1 MTEPRIPTQA
11 RATGRVRRR
20 SGAGATRRRPARAPR
35 SGFRARL
42 GLRLLDGWVNR
53 MLVLAAV
60 GVVGVAGLQAWIAL
74 QEIPVERIGV
84 TGTLHRTQ
92 TEAVQEMVQ
101 PALVGGFLG
110 ADLDQVRT
118 QLQALPWIYRV
129 SVRRRWPNALEINVQ
144 EQLPIARWG
153 EGGYLN
159 HEGEVFHSAGVQG
172 EQALPRLAGPPGST
186 RQLIVSYQ
194 QLGELLQPLGLDLRE
209 LSLDERGHL
218 RAVLAGGMELVLGN
232 TEFGERLER
241 FATVYRSELAERAGE
256 VKRVD
261 LRYESGLAV
270 AFREPQMPAGETPA
284 DQVAGI
290 AMNDSVGE

>member
-1 MTEPRIPTQA
+1 MAEPRTSANP
-11 RATGRVRRR
+11 RAAGKVRRR
-20 SGAGATRRRPARAPR
+20 SAAGATRRRPAPAPR
-35 SGFRARL
+35 SGVRARL

-53 MLVLAAV
+53 MLILVAV

-74 QEIPVERIGV
+74 QEIPVERISV

-101 PALVGGFLG
+101 PALVGGFLS
-110 ADLDQVRT
+110 ADLDQVQA

-159 HEGEVFHSAGVQG
+159 HEGEIFHSDGIQS
-172 EQALPRLAGPPGST
+172 EEALPRLEGPPGST

-194 QLGELLQPLGLDLRE
+194 QLGELLQPLSLDLRE
-209 LSLDERGHL
+209 LSLDDRGHL

-232 TEFGERLER
+232 TEFGERLQR
-241 FATVYRSELAERAGE
+241 FATVYRSELAERAGD

-270 AFREPQMPAGETPA
+270 AFREPELPAGEVPGA
-284 DQVAGI
+284 QVAGI
-290 AMNDSVGE
+290 VND

>member
-1 MTEPRIPTQA
+1 MAELRTSGKPRA
-11 RATGRVRRR
+11 AGKVRRR
-20 SGAGATRRRPARAPR
+20 TAAGATRRRPAQ
-35 SGFRARL
+35 GQNGTARGSL

-60 GVVGVAGLQAWIAL
+60 GVVGVAGMQAWIAL
-74 QEIPVERIGV
+74 REIPVERITV

-92 TEAVQEMVQ
+92 TQAVQEMVQ
-101 PALVGGFLG
+101 PALVGGFLS
-110 ADLDQVRT
+110 ADLDQVQE
-118 QLQALPWIYRV
+118 QLQALPWIYKV

-153 EGGYLN
+153 EGGFLN
-159 HEGEVFHSAGVQG
+159 HEGEVFHSEGIKG
-172 EQALPRLAGPPGST
+172 EQPLPRLEGPPGSA

-194 QLGELLQPLGLDLRE
+194 QLGELLQPLSLELRE
-209 LSLDERGHL
+209 LSLDGRGHL

-232 TEFGERLER
+232 SEFRDRLQR
-241 FATVYRSELAERAGE
+241 FAMVYRSELSERAGE

-270 AFREPQMPAGETPA
+270 AFREPELPSGEQPAA
-284 DQVAGI
+284 QVAGI
-290 AMNDSVGE
+290 VND

>member
-1 MTEPRIPTQA
+1 MAEPRTTGKSP
-11 RATGRVRRR
+11 ATARVRRR
-20 SGAGATRRRPARAPR
+20 SAAGATRRRPAQAPR
-35 SGFRARL
+35 NGARARL

-53 MLVLAAV
+53 MLVLVAV
-60 GVVGVAGLQAWIAL
+60 GVVAVAGLQGWIVL
-74 QEIPVERIGV
+74 QEIPVERISV

-92 TEAVQEMVQ
+92 TEVAQEMVQ

-110 ADLDQVRT
+110 ADLEQVQA

-159 HEGEVFHSAGVQG
+159 HEGEVFHSAGIQG
-172 EQALPRLAGPPGST
+172 EEALPRLEGPAGST

-194 QLGELLQPLGLDLRE
+194 QLGELLQPLSLELRE
-209 LSLDERGHL
+209 LSLDDRGHL

-232 TEFGERLER
+232 TEFGERLQR
-241 FATVYRSELAERAGE
+241 FATVYRSELAERAAE

-270 AFREPQMPAGETPA
+270 AFREPELPAREEPGT
-284 DQVAGI
+284 QVAGI
-290 AMNDSVGE
+290 VND

>member
-1 MTEPRIPTQA
+1 MAEPRTTGKSA
-11 RATGRVRRR
+11 ATSKGRRR
-20 SGAGATRRRPARAPR
+20 STAGATRRRSAQAPR
-35 SGFRARL
+35 NGARARL
-42 GLRLLDGWVNR
+42 GLRLLESWVNR
-53 MLVLAAV
+53 MLVLVAV
-60 GVVGVAGLQAWIAL
+60 AVVGVAGLQGWIVL
-74 QEIPVERIGV
+74 QEIPVERISV

-92 TEAVQEMVQ
+92 TEVVQEMVQ
-101 PALVGGFLG
+101 PALVGGFLS
-110 ADLDQVRT
+110 ADLEQVQT

-153 EGGYLN
+153 KGGFLN
-159 HEGEVFHSAGVQG
+159 HEGEVFHSDGIKG
-172 EQALPRLAGPPGST
+172 EGTLPRLEGPPGST

-194 QLGELLQPLGLDLRE
+194 QLGELLQPLSLDLRE

-232 TEFGERLER
+232 SEFGERLQR
-241 FATVYRSELAERAGE
+241 FATVYRSELAERAGD

-270 AFREPQMPAGETPA
+270 AFREPELPARQEPGA
-284 DQVAGI
+284 QVAGI
-290 AMNDSVGE
+290 VND

>member
-1 MTEPRIPTQA
+1 MAEAHTSGKA
-11 RATGRVRRR
+11 RARGKVRRR
-20 SGAGATRRRPARAPR
+20 SAAGATRRRPAQAPR
-35 SGFRARL
+35 NGARARL
-42 GLRLLDGWVNR
+42 GLRLLDGWFNR
-53 MLVLAAV
+53 MLVLVAV
-60 GVVGVAGLQAWIAL
+60 GVVVVAGLQGWIVL
-74 QEIPVERIGV
+74 QEIPVERISV

-92 TEAVQEMVQ
+92 TEVVQEMVQ

-110 ADLDQVRT
+110 ADLEQVQT

-159 HEGEVFHSAGVQG
+159 HEGEVFHSAGIQG
-172 EQALPRLAGPPGST
+172 EEALPRLEGPAGST

-194 QLGELLQPLGLDLRE
+194 QLGELLQPLSLELRE
-209 LSLDERGHL
+209 LSLDDRGHL

-232 TEFGERLER
+232 TEFGERLQR
-241 FATVYRSELAERAGE
+241 FATVYRSELAERAGA

-270 AFREPQMPAGETPA
+270 AFREPELPAREEPGT
-284 DQVAGI
+284 QVAGI
-290 AMNDSVGE
+290 VND